1 LPILVV
7 LGVIL
12 LAALGWAARRY
23 WRHRRREVLF
33 RQPLRGDRRAILER
47 IPLYRR
53 LPGKLRPVV
62 HGLVNIFLDEK
73 RFVGCNGLEITDEMR
88 VVVAGNAVTLL
99 LGRGKRHFP
108 GFQTI
113 LVYPDPFVVGHTTYD
128 GVIETH
134 ERSVRS
140 GESWRRGP
148 LVLAWSDIT
157 DDARHFGE
165 RRNVVLHEFAHKL
178 DEENE
183 TMDGL
188 PVLRERSQYAEWASV
203 LGREYASLRRQA
215 FRGEDSVL
223 DPYGAVSPAEFFA
236 VATESFFE
244 SPAVM
249 EHQLP
254 ELYQQLRRFYGLD
267 PAGWAGDRPRGSGL
281 GDRG

>member
-1 LPILVV
+1 MPILVV
-7 LGVIL
+7 LGLIV
-12 LAALGWAARRY
+12 LAAAGWAAWRY
-23 WRHRRREVLF
+23 RRHRRREALF
-33 RQPLRGDRRAILER
+33 RQPLPGAWGGILER

-53 LPGKLRPVV
+53 LPEVLRPAL

-73 RFVGCNGLEITDEMR
+73 RFLGCNGLEITDEIR
-88 VVVAGNAVTLL
+88 VTVAGNAGLLL

-108 GFQTI
+108 GFENI
-113 LVYPDPFVVGHTTYD
+113 LVYPEPFVVGQTTYD
-128 GVIETH
+128 GVIEVH

-148 LVLAWSDIT
+148 VVLAWSDISE
-157 DDARHFGE
+157 DARRFGE
-165 RRNVVLHEFAHKL
+165 GRNVILHEFAHKL

-188 PVLRERSQYAEWASV
+188 PVLRERSHYAEWANV

-236 VATESFFE
+236 VATECFFE
-244 SPAVM
+244 SPGTM
-249 EHQLP
+249 REHLP
-254 ELYQQLRRFYGLD
+254 ELYRQLRRFYSLD
-267 PAGWAGDRPRGSGL
+267 PAAW
-281 GDRG
+281 